1 MTANCWA
8 VMAALSVVR
17 LLGDAGR
24 EGTERHEAILDC
36 YTHGQSITGP
46 ARRPDHS
53 REPRPQART
62 IRPNEETGKVGPLT
76 QTPQA
81 DGPQGSSRHSAV
93 EILTGACAADLD
105 ASVKAGELHRFFTV
119 LPSGIER

>member
-1 MTANCWA
+1 M
-8 VMAALSVVR
+8 SVN
-17 LLGDAGR
+17 LPDQPDAPITRESLDHRPGR
-24 EGTERHEAILDC
+24 S
-36 YTHGQSITGP
+36 GQM
-46 ARRPDHS
+46 RRPAKWDLS
-53 REPRPQART
+53 RKPA
-62 IRPNEETGKVGPLT
+62 
-76 QTPQA
+76 QA